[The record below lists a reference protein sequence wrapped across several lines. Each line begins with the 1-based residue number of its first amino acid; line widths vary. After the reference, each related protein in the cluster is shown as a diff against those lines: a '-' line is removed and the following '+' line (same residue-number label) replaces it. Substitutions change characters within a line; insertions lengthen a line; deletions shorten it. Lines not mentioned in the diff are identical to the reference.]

1 MQILPFLLPCLQG
14 VVRTARDGSAV
25 PSSPEQSSWRSRASF
40 LESWWAALLLQTR
53 AFLCCSPSA
62 LGAAEFL
69 CSYVMDCR
77 WLCLENLLFFFTA
90 GGGQE
95 PCPTSAGS
103 LLTELLAVGAEM
115 PGRRAA
121 EGSTGAVSPLCPKH
135 LPEPLFSLVA
145 AWGSFSRA
153 TSAANEGKRSG
164 GKFGLGGFARSGSC
178 VPSLSPGGGWGRA
191 ECLGGVAGGGMQQP
205 WDRDTGSR
213 AWLLPWKELRKVSGQ
228 SPPPAAGGEQ
238 GDSGGRAGMGRADRD
253 GEGGA
258 PRGRGMLKCSII
270 LSPRQIPHAC
280 V

>member
-1 MQILPFLLPCLQG
+1 MQILPFLLPCLRG
-14 VVRTARDGSAV
+14 AVRTARDGSAV

-121 EGSTGAVSPLCPKH
+121 EGSTGAASPLCPKH

-145 AWGSFSRA
+145 AWGSFSLA
-153 TSAANEGKRSG
+153 TSGCKRGKTE
-164 GKFGLGGFARSGSC
+164 
-178 VPSLSPGGGWGRA
+178 WGQIW
-191 ECLGGVAGGGMQQP
+191 AGGLCP
-205 WDRDTGSR
+205 ERFVCP
-213 AWLLPWKELRKVSGQ
+213 LLE
-228 SPPPAAGGEQ
+228 
-238 GDSGGRAGMGRADRD
+238 
-253 GEGGA
+253 
-258 PRGRGMLKCSII
+258 PRGRLG
-270 LSPRQIPHAC
+270 QG
-280 V
+280 

>member
-1 MQILPFLLPCLQG
+1 MQILPFLLPCLRG
-14 VVRTARDGSAV
+14 AVRTARDGSAV

-103 LLTELLAVGAEM
+103 LLTELLTVGAEM

-121 EGSTGAVSPLCPKH
+121 EGSTGAASPLCPKH
-135 LPEPLFSLVA
+135 LPEPLFFPRSSVGQLLPCDLGVQTREN
-145 AWGSFSRA
+145 GVG
-153 TSAANEGKRSG
+153 AN
-164 GKFGLGGFARSGSC
+164 L
-178 VPSLSPGGGWGRA
+178 GWGA
-191 ECLGGVAGGGMQQP
+191 
-205 WDRDTGSR
+205 
-213 AWLLPWKELRKVSGQ
+213 LPGAVRV
-228 SPPPAAGGEQ
+228 SPP
-238 GDSGGRAGMGRADRD
+238 
-253 GEGGA
+253 
-258 PRGRGMLKCSII
+258 
-270 LSPRQIPHAC
+270 
-280 V
+280 